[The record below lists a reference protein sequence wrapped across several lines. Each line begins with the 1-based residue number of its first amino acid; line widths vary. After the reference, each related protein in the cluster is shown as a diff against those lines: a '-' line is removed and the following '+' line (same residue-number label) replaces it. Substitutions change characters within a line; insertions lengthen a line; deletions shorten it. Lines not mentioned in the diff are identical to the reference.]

1 MPARRRN
8 QASDQQGGFVSAFRG
23 RSRRPAVTD
32 APNPLDSLLED
43 MRELRLTL
51 AVDLHAAAAAAED
64 GATQVASDIVEGD
77 RDEIAQFRRLA
88 ESRLL
93 GMQQLAD
100 DESQSPR
107 WRRRAI
113 VALPAVPLVGAMA
126 LSAAAVPGVMP
137 LPGNH
142 DVAKPQ
148 QGQVAPTSPVTSSFQ
163 QLERVVDSRHSSAR
177 DVIAAPRVLHRHLA
191 PPACCTPSAPLSSPA
206 PPTPRARPP
215 RWPSSS
221 GPSSRC

>member
-1 MPARRRN
+1 MPVRWRN
-8 QASDQQGGFVSAFRG
+8 HASDEQGGFVSAFRG

-32 APNPLDSLLED
+32 APNPLDGLLED

-100 DESQSPR
+100 DESQSQSQSPR

-126 LSAAAVPGVMP
+126 LS
-137 LPGNH
+137 
-142 DVAKPQ
+142 
-148 QGQVAPTSPVTSSFQ
+148 
-163 QLERVVDSRHSSAR
+163 
-177 DVIAAPRVLHRHLA
+177 
-191 PPACCTPSAPLSSPA
+191 
-206 PPTPRARPP
+206 
-215 RWPSSS
+215 
-221 GPSSRC
+221 